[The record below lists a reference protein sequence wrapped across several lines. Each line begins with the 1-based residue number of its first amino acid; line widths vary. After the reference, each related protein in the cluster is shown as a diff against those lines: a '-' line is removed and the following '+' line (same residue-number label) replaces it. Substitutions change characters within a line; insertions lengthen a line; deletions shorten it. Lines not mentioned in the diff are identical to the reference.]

1 MSSFRHPR
9 SMTEAFGPYTDN
21 RLHPMQSQPT
31 CTERVLGVVLA
42 VVLGITAACWL
53 LHELAKGY

>member
-1 MSSFRHPR
+1 MSGFRHPR

-21 RLHPMQSQPT
+21 RLQPMQSQPT
-31 CTERVLGVVLA
+31 RTERVLGVLLA
-42 VVLGITAACWL
+42 VVLGIIAACWL